1 MAVPAGGDRVGRQGL
16 AGGVDSRAAD
26 ELFVEVKTVTVPVGD
41 TLQYAAPGSGYLG
54 TDAVTRQQRNQGF
67 QGRCSS

>member
-1 MAVPAGGDRVGRQGL
+1 MAVAAGGNRVGRQGL

-26 ELFVEVKTVTVPVGD
+26 ELFIEVKTVTVPVGD
-41 TLQYAAPGSGYLG
+41 TFQYVAPGGAYLG
-54 TDAVTRQQRNQGF
+54 TDAVARQQRNQGF